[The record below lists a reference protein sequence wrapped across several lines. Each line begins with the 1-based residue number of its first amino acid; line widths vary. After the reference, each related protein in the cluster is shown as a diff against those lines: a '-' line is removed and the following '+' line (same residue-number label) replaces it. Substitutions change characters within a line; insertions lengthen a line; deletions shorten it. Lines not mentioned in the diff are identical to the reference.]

1 MNFRSLAA
9 SLLAMI
15 IIGPAP
21 ALSEV
26 VIALAA
32 PLAGQSHLGLDLKAG
47 AQAAVTAINREG
59 GLLGEP
65 LRLELVDDDCDAR
78 QGALVATQMV
88 KKGIRA
94 VIGHACSGASVPAS
108 LVYQEDGVLMLSPSS
123 SVPKLTERGL
133 DLVFRLFGRDD
144 RLADAMANHVARKYP
159 DKQIAVI
166 HDKRTYGKGLADG
179 FKDGLNRRKL
189 REAVYEALS
198 GEGAAILPL
207 VRRLKDRGVDV
218 VFFGGYF
225 DDMVQ
230 LVRVSAEQDYHPTF
244 FTGEAAS
251 PAAFWQAAGPAAE
264 GVVFAS
270 IAADPEFE
278 GADAIGKALV
288 EAGRPVTLYGLSAH
302 GAVTVFAQ
310 AVRRAGSAEPKAVA
324 AALHDGE
331 FATPLG
337 KVRFSRGGDAIG
349 IRYQISRWSN
359 GTPSPRAIIG
369 P

>member
-1 MNFRSLAA
+1 
-9 SLLAMI
+9 MI
-15 IIGPAP
+15 LVAPTTP
-21 ALSEV
+21 ALAEV

-32 PLAGQSHLGLDLKAG
+32 PLAGESILGQDLKAG
-47 AQAAVTAINREG
+47 AEAAVKAINLGG

-65 LRLELVDDDCDAR
+65 LRLELVDDHCDAR

-88 KKGIRA
+88 KNGISA

-144 RLADAMANHVARKYP
+144 RLADAMANHVARKYA

-166 HDKRTYGKGLADG
+166 HDKRSYGKGLADG
-179 FKDGLNRRKL
+179 FKDGLNKRKL
-189 REAVYEALS
+189 REAVYDALS
-198 GEGAAILPL
+198 GDSTAVLPL

-270 IAADPEFE
+270 IAADPTFE
-278 GADAIGKALV
+278 GLDAIGKALI
-288 EAGRPVTLYGLSAH
+288 EAGRPVTIYGLSAYA
-302 GAVTVFAQ
+302 AVTVFAQ
-310 AVRRAGSAEPKAVA
+310 AVRHAKSAEPKAVA
-324 AALHDGE
+324 AALHANE

-337 KVRFSRGGDAIG
+337 NVRFSHSGDALG

-359 GTPSPRAIIG
+359 GVPLPRATIG